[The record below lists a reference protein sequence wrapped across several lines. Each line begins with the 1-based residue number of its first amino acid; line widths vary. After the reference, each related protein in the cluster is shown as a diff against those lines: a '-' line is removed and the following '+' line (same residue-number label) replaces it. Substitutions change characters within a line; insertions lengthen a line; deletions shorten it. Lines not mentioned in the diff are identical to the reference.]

1 LRAGDVTFVVTKNR
15 RPLHLLA
22 NFQALGLDPTQVR
35 ILVVKSG
42 YLVPEIK
49 TLAAR
54 TMMALS
60 PGAVDQAVERQPR
73 QRYPKGIFP
82 FDDLAE
88 FTPAV
93 RWTD

>member
-1 LRAGDVTFVVTKNR
+1 MVTEKR
-15 RPLHLLA
+15 RPFHFLA
-22 NFQALGLDPTQVR
+22 DFQALGLDPAQVR
-35 ILVVKSG
+35 IVVVKSG
-42 YLVPEIK
+42 YLVPEIR

-60 PGAVDQAVERQPR
+60 PGVVDQAVERQPR

-88 FTPAV
+88 FAPAV